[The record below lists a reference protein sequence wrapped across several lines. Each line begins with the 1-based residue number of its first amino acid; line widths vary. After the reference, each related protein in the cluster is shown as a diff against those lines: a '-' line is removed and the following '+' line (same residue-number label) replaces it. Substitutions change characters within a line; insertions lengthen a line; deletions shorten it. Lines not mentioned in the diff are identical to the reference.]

1 MKHEFLVVTVLWLD
15 HSGSETNQPYSLE
28 DIQAMCKPT
37 ERETT
42 GYLVLETKQC
52 LAIANTIEEDG
63 MVTEVD
69 FIIKRLI
76 KKRSD
81 KC

>member
-1 MKHEFLVVTVLWLD
+1 LKHDFPILTVLWLD

-28 DIQAMCKPT
+28 DIVDMCKPT

-52 LAIANTIEEDG
+52 LAVANTIEEDG
-63 MVTEVD
+63 TVTEID

-81 KC
+81 K